1 MTPVYEGMQSISS
14 HAIISDLVRTSKLSL
29 SFVFGPPRGG
39 TTAAERWLFETFGFD
54 CNLNQPGL
62 MARDEQGGR
71 ERVEATWEA
80 VLDKYKEAAAAQ
92 KVTGRT
98 VRMIVKETSN
108 VVLPNSEVR
117 TLPLLVPTPAEV
129 GKYFELTLALGHFF
143 VDWASNPS

>member
-1 MTPVYEGMQSISS
+1 MQSISS
-14 HAIISDLVRTSKLSL
+14 HAIISELVRTSQRSL

-71 ERVEATWEA
+71 ERVEATWGA
-80 VLDKYKEAAAAQ
+80 VLDKYREVSAQ
-92 KVTGRT
+92 KVTGGT

-117 TLPLLVPTPAEV
+117 TLPLLVP
-129 GKYFELTLALGHFF
+129 
-143 VDWASNPS
+143 DAS